1 MPWNKDINGDPKY
14 NLSAYAKE
22 ELPTWSEVYNEFYK
36 ERIYI
41 YSNIDPDHQV
51 IDPYWNI
58 PHRKYL
64 IMTVCNQFNKMIFE
78 DGYKDALIKMINEN
92 IYEEVTDVMFICKS
106 VIMFICKSIHYIET
120 MDFIDGFV
128 YHNDFNP
135 PIYTIPLP
143 NGKSNPFIISKDRLR
158 ISSKDIIGTTWLFPV
173 IISKDN
179 DNIINHIYAP
189 NHTGVIMHE
198 KEQEDFDA
206 IIEFMMKPFKEY
218 FEGDGVGWK
227 DKDGHI
233 IEGEPKIT
241 SCNGVGYDPAL

>member
-1 MPWNKDINGDPKY
+1 MPWNKDINGNPKY
-14 NLSAYAKE
+14 DLSAYAKE

-36 ERIYI
+36 QKMFS
-41 YSNIDPDHQV
+41 YSVTDSSQQT
-51 IDPYWNI
+51 IDPYWKI
-58 PHRKYL
+58 PHMKY
-64 IMTVCNQFNKMIFE
+64 INMTVCNQFNKMIFE
-78 DGYKDALIKMINEN
+78 DGYKDEIIKFIDEN
-92 IYEEVTDVMFICKS
+92 IHEKATD
-106 VIMFICKSIHYIET
+106 IMFLCRSTNHFDAN
-120 MDFIDGFV
+120 DFLKEFV
-128 YHNDFNP
+128 YDNNYKP

-143 NGKSNPFIISKDRLR
+143 NGKPNPFITSLKELR
-158 ISSKDIIGTTWLFPV
+158 VSSINLVDGIWIFPL
-173 IISKDN
+173 IISKKDN
-179 DNIINHIYAP
+179 EIQHLYAP
-189 NHTGVIMHE
+189 YQFGVPITE